1 MTVRALVVEDDPVL
15 ADAHRTFVERVQGY
29 RCVGTAPDGTT
40 ALRLVEELGADLV
53 LLDVGLPDMSGL
65 EVLRSLRGRGTPVD
79 VIMVTSARDL
89 EVVRSAVSAGA
100 VQYLLKPFTFAS
112 LRDKLER
119 YADYRA
125 ATVVPGPAVQ
135 GDIDRA
141 LSALRGSD
149 GAALPKGLSDETLAT
164 VLQGLRTSRDPV
176 SASDL
181 AAAVGVSRATAR
193 RYLEH
198 LAGTGL
204 ASRTLRYG
212 TGRPEHVY
220 RSA

>member
-1 MTVRALVVEDDPVL
+1 MSVRTLVVEDEPVL
-15 ADAHRTFVERVQGY
+15 ADAHRTFVERVPGY
-29 RCVGTAPDGTT
+29 RCVGTAGDGAT
-40 ALRLVEELGADLV
+40 ALRLVAELEVDLV
-53 LLDVGLPDMSGL
+53 LLDVGLPDISGL

-100 VQYLLKPFTFAS
+100 VQYLLKPFTFAA

-125 ATVVPGPAVQ
+125 ATVVTGPAVQ

-164 VLQGLRTSRDPV
+164 VLQGLRTSRDAV

-181 AAAVGVSRATAR
+181 AAAVGVSRPTAR

-198 LAGTGL
+198 LAEGGL
-204 ASRTLRYG
+204 ALRSLRYG
-212 TGRPEHVY
+212 VGRPENVY
-220 RSA
+220 RPA